1 VEGTVS
7 VEQARAALASGA
19 WPDAYA
25 AFRAVDPSELTAYD
39 LDGMADAAWWVS
51 QVAES
56 IEVRHKAYSAHLTNG
71 DERGAAAAAAR
82 LAIDHFIREEP
93 SIGAG
98 FLMRARRHADAVP
111 EGPERGFVDMLEGT
125 IARFSGDLER
135 AVELSDRAID
145 VGRRLAVADLT
156 AMAIHS
162 KGLCLVSAGR
172 VNEGVAL
179 LDEAM
184 AAVLAGDVSPYFM
197 GIIYCSV
204 IATCLELGDIGR
216 AGEWSDAARLWSE
229 TLPPGSPLPGM
240 CRINQ
245 AEVSRMRGSWS
256 DAENEARRAVDELM
270 GIDPAL
276 AAAAFS
282 QLGEVR
288 RRIGDLVGAE
298 AAFERAQEL
307 GDDPQPGFALVRLA
321 QGKPDAARSALRL
334 AFSGAQGAP
343 RRARL
348 LAAQVEVAISA
359 GELDEARTAADELG
373 VMGSAMNVPA
383 FVAAAATASGSIAL
397 AVGDVDTACE
407 ALRRATLA
415 WRDLRLPYE
424 TATARKLLGRAL
436 LTGGDGEGAR
446 RELRGAIA
454 EFDRLG
460 AVPDATATRA
470 LLESP
475 TELPGGL
482 TAREAEVL
490 RLVASGKT
498 NRDIAVELVI
508 SEHTVAR
515 HLQNMFT
522 KLGVSSRAGATA
534 FAFEHGLAPVRAR
547 ARGEY

>member
-1 VEGTVS
+1 
-7 VEQARAALASGA
+7 
-19 WPDAYA
+19 
-25 AFRAVDPSELTAYD
+25 
-39 LDGMADAAWWVS
+39 MADAAWWVS
-51 QVAES
+51 QLAES
-56 IEVRHKAYSAHLTNG
+56 IELRHKAYSAHVSIG
-71 DERGAAAAAAR
+71 DERAAAAAAAR
-82 LAIDHFIREEP
+82 LAVEHFIREEP
-93 SIGAG
+93 SVGAG

-111 EGPERGFVDMLEGT
+111 EGPEHGFIDMVEGNV
-125 IARFSGDLER
+125 ARFSGDLDR
-135 AVELSDRAID
+135 AAELSDRAIE
-145 VGRRLAVADLT
+145 VGRRLGVIDLT

-162 KGLCLVSAGR
+162 KGLALVSAGR
-172 VNEGVAL
+172 ITEGVAL

-184 AAVLAGDVSPYFM
+184 VAVLSGDVSQYFM

-204 IATCLELGDIGR
+204 IAACLELGDIGR
-216 AGEWSDAARLWSE
+216 AGEWSDAARQWSE

-245 AEVSRMRGSWS
+245 AEVARLRGSWS
-256 DAENEARRAVDELM
+256 DAEAEARRAVDELM
-270 GIDPAL
+270 GVDPGL

-282 QLGEVR
+282 QLGEIR

-321 QGKPDAARSALRL
+321 QGKVDAARSALRL
-334 AFSGAQGAP
+334 ALSGAQGPP

-348 LAAQVEVAISA
+348 LSAQVEIALA
-359 GELDEARTAADELG
+359 TGELEEARTAAAELG
-373 VMGSAMNVPA
+373 AMASAMKVPA

-397 AVGDVDTACE
+397 ADGDAAVACE
-407 ALRRATLA
+407 ALRRAIVA

-424 TATARKLLGRAL
+424 TATARMLLGRAL
-436 LTGGDGEGAR
+436 SAGGDEDGAR
-446 RELRGAIA
+446 LELGAALA
-454 EFDRLG
+454 EFERLG
-460 AVPDATATRA
+460 AAPDAAATRS
-470 LLESP
+470 LLEGP
-475 TELPGGL
+475 TDLPAGL
-482 TAREAEVL
+482 TPREAEVL

-534 FAFEHGLAPVRAR
+534 FAFEHGLAPAR
-547 ARGEY
+547 ARGEN

>member
-1 VEGTVS
+1 
-7 VEQARAALASGA
+7 
-19 WPDAYA
+19 
-25 AFRAVDPSELTAYD
+25 LTGRD

-51 QVAES
+51 QLAES
-56 IEVRHKAYSAHLTNG
+56 VELRHKAYSAHVTAG

-82 LAIDHFIREEP
+82 VAVDHFIREEP

-111 EGPERGFVDMLEGT
+111 EGPEHGFIDMLEGNV
-125 IARFSGDLER
+125 ARFSGDLER
-135 AVELSDRAID
+135 AVELSDRAIE

-162 KGLCLVSAGR
+162 KGLALVSAGR
-172 VNEGVAL
+172 ITEGVAF

-184 AAVLAGDVSPYFM
+184 ATVLSGDVSPFFM
-197 GIIYCSV
+197 GVIYCSV
-204 IATCLELGDIGR
+204 IAACLELGDIGR
-216 AGEWSDAARLWSE
+216 AGEWSDAASRWSE

-245 AEVSRMRGSWS
+245 AEVSRLRGSWT
-256 DAENEARRAVDELM
+256 DAEADARRAVDDLI
-270 GIDPAL
+270 GIQPAL

-288 RRIGDLVGAE
+288 RRIGDLAGAE

-321 QGKPDAARSALRL
+321 QGRAEAARSALRL
-334 AFSGAQGAP
+334 AFAGAQGPP

-348 LAAQVEVAISA
+348 LSAQVEVA
-359 GELDEARTAADELG
+359 LAADELG
-373 VMGSAMNVPA
+373 EAKTAAGELAAIASATDVPA
-383 FVAAAATASGSIAL
+383 FAAAAAAASGSIAL
-397 AVGDVDTACE
+397 AVGDVDAACE

-424 TATARKLLGRAL
+424 TATARMLLGRAL
-436 LTGGDGEGAR
+436 LAGGDEDGAR
-446 RELRGAIA
+446 LELRAALA
-454 EFDRLG
+454 EFERLG
-460 AVPDATATRA
+460 AVPDAAATSA
-470 LLESP
+470 LLMGP
-475 TELPGGL
+475 TDLPAGL

-490 RLVASGKT
+490 RLVAAGRT

-534 FAFEHGLAPVRAR
+534 FAFEHGLAPARAR
-547 ARGEY
+547 ARGEN